1 MQVISIEYILRCM
14 PNEKNYFDNIW
25 KMCLNEDKKRYNRIK
40 FSNTLKKM
48 EELGHIKKHGHK
60 SDVYYEKLHHITM
73 EDNIGFINNMIFTY
87 ESKINKA
94 SKNLKN
100 KKIFVDISK
109 NLNSYKLNKFVKT
122 DYEILLEG
130 MSGMFE
136 LASSIIWTKEK
147 SDDSKLKKELTDC
160 FTQIKK
166 FLEDAN
172 QKLLKD
178 KKTNEIILLQR
189 DFGNKIPKPGYLRF

>member
-1 MQVISIEYILRCM
+1 
-14 PNEKNYFDNIW
+14 
-25 KMCLNEDKKRYNRIK
+25 
-40 FSNTLKKM
+40 M

-122 DYEILLEG
+122 DFEILLEG

-136 LASSIIWTKEK
+136 LASSIIWTK
-147 SDDSKLKKELTDC
+147 
-160 FTQIKK
+160 
-166 FLEDAN
+166 
-172 QKLLKD
+172 
-178 KKTNEIILLQR
+178 
-189 DFGNKIPKPGYLRF
+189 